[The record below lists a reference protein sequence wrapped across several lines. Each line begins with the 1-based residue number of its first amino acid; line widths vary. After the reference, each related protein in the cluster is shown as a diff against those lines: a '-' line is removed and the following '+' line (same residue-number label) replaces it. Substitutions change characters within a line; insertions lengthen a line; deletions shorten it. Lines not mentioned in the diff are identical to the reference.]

1 MATTKARTVTVPI
14 PSLDSADALINA
26 AVETLE
32 ASGFVA
38 QSVEIQTE
46 TDPVGNQRRIALIH
60 LVHEHFVPGG
70 VLFPVSAEDRYGIGY
85 VRFSG
90 VTADGETVTI
100 NGRVYEFDTGGAVA
114 PGSVLVDISGG
125 NSATQSATALAAAI
139 TGDGGAV
146 VDALVDTA
154 GTVVLLVGKS
164 AVTAFTLAE
173 TLGNGVVSGATMP
186 GGVAA
191 ADRYLAAGEYTVTAA
206 DVLTWA
212 AGGEVPVLCMD
223 DPGIAPTQ
231 HTMQW
236 VDSTGGFGS
245 NLGLT
250 ARVARVNAN
259 NYAVLVSDPLA
270 VLSATDVIRS
280 SMLA

>member
-14 PSLDSADALINA
+14 PSLDSADTLINA

-32 ASGFVA
+32 AAGFVA
-38 QSVEIQTE
+38 QSVQLQTE
-46 TDPVGNQRRIALIH
+46 VDPVGNERRVALIH

-70 VLFPVSAEDRYGIGY
+70 VLYPTSAEDRYGVGY

-139 TGDGGAV
+139 TGDAGAV
-146 VDALVDTA
+146 VDALVDTL
-154 GTVVLLVGKS
+154 GRTVLLVGKS
-164 AVTAFTLAE
+164 ATTAFTLAE

-186 GGVAA
+186 GGAAADDRYRVFGSYNVAA
-191 ADRYLAAGEYTVTAA
+191 AEVVTTTLL
-206 DVLTWA
+206 DV
-212 AGGEVPVLCMD
+212 
-223 DPGIAPTQ
+223 
-231 HTMQW
+231 
-236 VDSTGGFGS
+236 
-245 NLGLT
+245 
-250 ARVARVNAN
+250 
-259 NYAVLVSDPLA
+259 
-270 VLSATDVIRS
+270 S
-280 SMLA
+280 SP